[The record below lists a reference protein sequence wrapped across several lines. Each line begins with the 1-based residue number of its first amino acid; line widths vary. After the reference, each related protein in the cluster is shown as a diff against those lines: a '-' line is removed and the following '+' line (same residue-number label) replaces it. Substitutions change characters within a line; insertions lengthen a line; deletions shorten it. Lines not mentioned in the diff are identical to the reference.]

1 MSAETGTAGPAE
13 LDGAVLRATGV
24 TAGYGGDPV
33 IRDISVQV
41 EPGQVVS
48 LVGANG
54 SGKST
59 LLKSLVGVIRMSA
72 GTVTV
77 GGRDLTGRPPE
88 DIARAGVG
96 YVPQVDD
103 VFAPL
108 TVRENLEMG
117 GYLLPSSQVRARI
130 EEVMTIFPRL
140 GTMAGRQAGKLSG
153 GERKM
158 LAMGR
163 VLMVSPDVF
172 LLDEPTA
179 NLAPAI
185 ARSLLQD
192 QVRRLATGGAA
203 VLVVEQRARAVLAI
217 SDHTYVLAGGEVRM
231 SGSPAE
237 LIASPAFVES
247 FLGGTVAR
255 LLSLGEPLHD
265 FVPVRLDRF
274 AEAGEGTVEQP
285 HLGSRQ
291 LGLEL
296 RPGRSHREAPDPPVL
311 EVAGDREQAALLQV
325 LDRAVDGLLRYRQ
338 DGQQLA
344 DGDPRVAPDEVE
356 DPVVCPPE
364 PALGEH
370 LVRQRGEGTVAEVQL
385 LDGAAQRGLPIWV
398 KHLDLP
404 LARAHNCGK

>member
-1 MSAETGTAGPAE
+1 VPGPGGKSGSA
-13 LDGAVLRATGV
+13 LRAVGV

-33 IRDISVQV
+33 IRDISVDV
-41 EPGQVVS
+41 APGQVVS

-77 GGRDLTGRPPE
+77 GGKDLTGRPPE
-88 DIARAGVG
+88 DVARAGVG

-108 TVRENLEMG
+108 TVKENLEMG
-117 GYLLPSSQVRARI
+117 GYLLRPGQVRERI
-130 EEVMTIFPRL
+130 EEVVTVFPRL
-140 GTMAGRQAGKLSG
+140 GSMLGRQAGKLSG

-163 VLMVSPDVF
+163 VLMLSPSVF

-185 ARSLLQD
+185 ARSLLED
-192 QVRRLATGGAA
+192 QVRRLAKGGAS

-217 SDHTYVLAGGEVRM
+217 SDRTYVLAGGEVRM

-237 LIASPAFVES
+237 LSASPAFVES

-255 LLSLGEPLHD
+255 LPGG
-265 FVPVRLDRF
+265 V
-274 AEAGEGTVEQP
+274 
-285 HLGSRQ
+285 
-291 LGLEL
+291 GLT
-296 RPGRSHREAPDPPVL
+296 AT
-311 EVAGDREQAALLQV
+311 A
-325 LDRAVDGLLRYRQ
+325 
-338 DGQQLA
+338 
-344 DGDPRVAPDEVE
+344 
-356 DPVVCPPE
+356 
-364 PALGEH
+364 
-370 LVRQRGEGTVAEVQL
+370 
-385 LDGAAQRGLPIWV
+385 
-398 KHLDLP
+398 
-404 LARAHNCGK
+404 